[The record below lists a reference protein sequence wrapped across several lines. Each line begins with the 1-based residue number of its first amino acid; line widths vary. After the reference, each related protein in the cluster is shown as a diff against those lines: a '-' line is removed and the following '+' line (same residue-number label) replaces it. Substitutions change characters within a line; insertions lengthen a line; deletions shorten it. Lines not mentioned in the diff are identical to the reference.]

1 MATQAFI
8 DLLTAYEARESVLD
22 DLARQRDALI
32 QEVLALKREL
42 KKRDE
47 LLDELCNSFNE
58 LKGGIEK

>member
-32 QEVLALKREL
+32 QEVLALKREPSKNGQRGRAMP
-42 KKRDE
+42 KKR
-47 LLDELCNSFNE
+47 
-58 LKGGIEK
+58 I